1 MAGLPLLLLSALLA
15 AAGSGVARAA
25 DPADCPSE
33 GDYLRAN
40 NGSYFLAAYNASRT
54 IPEYAEV
61 AAAASQTYGNWT
73 CFVPTDAAIAAV
85 ATELGVEPE
94 ALLEPPTLDTTA
106 EIIFYHCVRDGSC
119 GLGDD
124 TDCPVLAE
132 SGEEVEGAC
141 NDAKVVGGPPYV
153 DCDSAEDEDVSG
165 KIYMIDSVLV
175 PPSLCQV
182 SPWQEIADRFSS
194 RVDAITEQA
203 QEAAEAVS
211 NRTQEALDG
220 LRDRAEE
227 AVNRTQEIG
236 EQAGERLNEVGEA
249 VVNRTQEIGN
259 NAVDAVQPVVDAA
272 VNLANEVVDTVTG
285 RLGGDDDDDDGGKR
299 KLLQVSAITAPLG
312 PGGIQSPFSM
322 IWESLTNS
330 LS

>member
-1 MAGLPLLLLSALLA
+1 M
-15 AAGSGVARAA
+15 
-25 DPADCPSE
+25 
-33 GDYLRAN
+33 
-40 NGSYFLAAYNASRT
+40 
-54 IPEYAEV
+54 
-61 AAAASQTYGNWT
+61 
-73 CFVPTDAAIAAV
+73 PTDAAIAAV

-94 ALLEPPTLDTTA
+94 ALIEPPTLDTTA

-285 RLGGDDDDDDGGKR
+285 RLGGDDDDDDDGGKR
-299 KLLQVSAITAPLG
+299 KLLQITAITAPLG

-322 IWESLTNS
+322 IWESLTNT
-330 LS
+330 L

>member
-15 AAGSGVARAA
+15 TAGSGVARAA

-54 IPEYAEV
+54 IPEYAE
-61 AAAASQTYGNWT
+61 AADAASQTYGNWT

-94 ALLEPPTLDTTA
+94 ALLEPPTLNTTA

-119 GLGDD
+119 GLGND

-141 NDAKVVGGPPYV
+141 NDAKVVGGPPFV

-182 SPWQEIADRFSS
+182 SPWQEIA
-194 RVDAITEQA
+194 
-203 QEAAEAVS
+203 AAA
-211 NRTQEALDG
+211 D
-220 LRDRAEE
+220 
-227 AVNRTQEIG
+227 
-236 EQAGERLNEVGEA
+236 
-249 VVNRTQEIGN
+249 
-259 NAVDAVQPVVDAA
+259 DAA
-272 VNLANEVVDTVTG
+272 
-285 RLGGDDDDDDGGKR
+285 DDDDDDDDDD
-299 KLLQVSAITAPLG
+299 
-312 PGGIQSPFSM
+312 
-322 IWESLTNS
+322 ED
-330 LS
+330 

>member
-1 MAGLPLLLLSALLA
+1 M
-15 AAGSGVARAA
+15 
-25 DPADCPSE
+25 
-33 GDYLRAN
+33 RAN
-40 NGSYFLAAYNASRT
+40 NGTYFLAAYNASRT
-54 IPEYAEV
+54 IPEYAE
-61 AAAASQTYGNWT
+61 AADAASQTYGNWT

-141 NDAKVVGGPPYV
+141 NDAKVVGPPYV

-285 RLGGDDDDDDGGKR
+285 RLGGDDDDDDDDDGGKR
-299 KLLQVSAITAPLG
+299 KLLQVEAITAPLG

-322 IWESLTNS
+322 IWESLTS
-330 LS
+330 FFSS